1 MDQFDRATQLE
12 EQAREIALAQVL
24 ARTQGAGASALTCI
38 DCGVDIPEAR
48 RRAVPGCQRCVDCQE
63 EVERKAAGRF

>member
-12 EQAREIALAQVL
+12 EQQREIALAQVL
-24 ARTQGAGASALTCI
+24 ARTRPAVESAHFCI

-63 EVERKAAGRF
+63 EFERRASGRF

>member
-1 MDQFDRATQLE
+1 MDQFDRASQLE

-24 ARTQGAGASALTCI
+24 ARTTPDIESAHFCI

-48 RRAVPGCQRCVDCQE
+48 RQAVPGCQRCIDCQTHHE
-63 EVERKAAGRF
+63 QMRGMRR